1 MPARRILMVNTEHG
15 WRGGENQVFLLA
27 AGLDRARFRAVTVCQ
42 EGGDLE
48 HRLAEAGAETLP
60 VRARGGID
68 FGAAREIR
76 RAIADRKI
84 ELVHAHASHAHSL
97 AVLAT
102 LGTGVPLVVTRRVD
116 FPVGR
121 NPIGRW
127 KYRRAA
133 CVAAVSDGVRR
144 VLLESGLAPERV
156 EVIHDGVDPA
166 RVSGAAGST
175 LRAELSIPADAVVFG
190 VTAFL
195 TDHKD
200 HATLLRAFRLVEAE
214 LPNAWLLIAG
224 QGELAEQLTALSRE
238 LELRRVRFLGHRPD
252 IAPVLGALD
261 VFVLSSHHE
270 GLGSSVMDAMYAGLP
285 VAATRVGGIPEMVE
299 DGVDGLLV
307 PARDPAA
314 LAGAL
319 ARLARGTDERK
330 RMGEKAREKAW
341 ARFSAA
347 RMVRDYQTLY
357 ERLLGSSA

>member
-1 MPARRILMVNTEHG
+1 
-15 WRGGENQVFLLA
+15 VFLLVT
-27 AGLDRARFRAVTVCQ
+27 GLDRERYRAVTVCQ

-60 VRARGGID
+60 IRARGGMD

-76 RAIADRKI
+76 RALADRRI

-116 FPVGR
+116 FPIGR
-121 NPIGRW
+121 NPFSRW

-133 CVAAVSDGVRR
+133 SVAAVSEGVRR
-144 VLLESGLAPERV
+144 VLVDGGFPAERV

-166 RVSGAAGST
+166 RVAGAAESK
-175 LRAELSIPADAVVFG
+175 LRAELGIPPEAVVFG

-224 QGELAEQLTALSRE
+224 QGELAEQLTALTRE

-270 GLGSSVMDAMYAGLP
+270 GLGSAVMDAMYAGLP
-285 VAATRVGGIPEMVE
+285 VAATRVGGIPELVDE
-299 DGVDGLLV
+299 GVDGLLV

-314 LAGAL
+314 LAAAL
-319 ARLARGTDERK
+319 ARLAREPEERK

-347 RMVRDYQTLY
+347 RMAREYQTLY
-357 ERLLGSSA
+357 DRLLGVAP